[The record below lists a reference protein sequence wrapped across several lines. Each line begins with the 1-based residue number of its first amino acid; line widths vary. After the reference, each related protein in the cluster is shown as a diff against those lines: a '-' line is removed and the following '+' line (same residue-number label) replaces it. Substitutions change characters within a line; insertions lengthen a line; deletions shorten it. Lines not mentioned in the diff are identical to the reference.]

1 MTFVLMQN
9 TSLPKYRPLSSTPKA
24 AYLPVTSYI
33 FLTYEDKRRQ
43 REINDICFDAEHQ
56 LAKVSSSIF
65 DAESDI
71 SSCNFL
77 YLLDIR
83 NLSTRQ
89 LIVFI
94 VFSYRRLSD
103 VMCADRHWKLVYR
116 WISAHITLLAEHPPI
131 SGSFLFFSI
140 TITRIRKNYPLLSK
154 LSLMEFSCTLR
165 RREIITSFL

>member
-1 MTFVLMQN
+1 MQN

-33 FLTYEDKRRQ
+33 FLTSET
-43 REINDICFDAEHQ
+43 CQ
-56 LAKVSSSIF
+56 L
-65 DAESDI
+65 
-71 SSCNFL
+71 NQ
-77 YLLDIR
+77 
-83 NLSTRQ
+83 STCQ

-140 TITRIRKNYPLLSK
+140 NIIRVNPCNPCSENRK
-154 LSLMEFSCTLR
+154 
-165 RREIITSFL
+165 EIQEVANEGIRSSI